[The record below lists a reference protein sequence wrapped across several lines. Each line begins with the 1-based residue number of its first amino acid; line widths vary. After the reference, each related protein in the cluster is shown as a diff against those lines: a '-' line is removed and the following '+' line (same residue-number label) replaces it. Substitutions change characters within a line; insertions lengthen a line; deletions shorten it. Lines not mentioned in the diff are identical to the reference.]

1 MFWIHRLDVQG
12 KMVNIE
18 EENVGIAGV
27 MSSLYDEKSRHFPQ
41 LTSVKPARPLTFQ
54 SYCAKE
60 GRRVPTCGV

>member
-27 MSSLYDEKSRHFPQ
+27 TSRLSDEESGHFTQQIPVKFKRFGYRSARTKWKCY
-41 LTSVKPARPLTFQ
+41 LT
-54 SYCAKE
+54 
-60 GRRVPTCGV
+60 